1 MADAIP
7 MAYELIPFYS
17 INRNPLAEAAVHF
30 GFPVLY
36 YEGIK
41 SNMSY
46 FIASI
51 MDVLTVAIIMHVCIS
66 ILYRGV
72 VCNLNTWRRPIT
84 IIISAIIL
92 VVPTYYT
99 NDLHTVRFMFLAES
113 FRASLNFYD
122 VAVLRG
128 DEVNQLSN
136 AEFFSYL
143 WLFPLPREQIAERE
157 KIEGKKRDPRL
168 QCLRLLPH
176 SAIQGFIACI
186 ILMFMPPKD
195 VYEPMSWILK
205 ILYSSIASFAIFN
218 IIAGIVTIPIYVAGA
233 IIGVEMAPTFQN
245 PFSAVG
251 FRGFWSRWNRLIAAI
266 LHRVVFG
273 GKGTNKTVDMRKKE
287 QAKRKAEGRPAP
299 NMAVMSAKAMLTFIV
314 SGMFHEYML
323 RYSAEEPILGPNIL
337 FFIVNGIATIVS
349 TMLATA
355 FPKLNKQTPN
365 IVKQVA
371 MFTFGFLVAPLFCT
385 PYYYSG
391 YFTEGQSMFNQI
403 FFSRKTPAT
412 IVFIRIFS

>member
-7 MAYELIPFYS
+7 MVYELIPFYS
-17 INRNPLAEAAVHF
+17 LNRNPLAEAAAHF

-41 SNMSY
+41 PNMSY
-46 FIASI
+46 FIASV
-51 MDVLTVAIIMHVCIS
+51 MDVLAVSIAMHICIS
-66 ILYRGV
+66 ILYRGII
-72 VCNLNTWRRPIT
+72 CNLNTWRRPVA

-99 NDLHTVRFMFLAES
+99 SDLHTVCFMFLAES
-113 FRASLNFYD
+113 FRVSLNFYD

-128 DEVNQLSN
+128 DEIRQLSN
-136 AEFFSYL
+136 AEFFAYL
-143 WLFPLPREQIAERE
+143 WLLPLPREQIAERE

-176 SAIQGFIACI
+176 AMIQGFISCI

-195 VYEPMSWILK
+195 LYEPMSLIHK
-205 ILYSSIASFAIFN
+205 TLYSSIASLAIFN
-218 IIAGIVTIPIYVAGA
+218 IIAGIVTIPIYVAG
-233 IIGVEMAPTFQN
+233 IVLGVEMAPTFQN
-245 PFSAVG
+245 PFTAVG
-251 FRGFWSRWNRLIAAI
+251 LRTFWSRWNRLIATV

-273 GKGTNKTVDMRKKE
+273 GKGTNKTVDVRKKE
-287 QAKRKAEGRPAP
+287 QAKHKAEGRPAP
-299 NMAVMSAKAMLTFIV
+299 NVAVMSAKAMLTFIV
-314 SGMFHEYML
+314 SGIFHEYML
-323 RYSAEEPILGPNIL
+323 RYSAKEPILGPNTL
-337 FFIVNGIATIVS
+337 FFIVNGVATIAS

-371 MFTFGFLVAPLFCT
+371 MYTFGVLVTPLFCT
-385 PYYYSG
+385 PYYHSG
-391 YFTEGQSMFNQI
+391 YFTEGQSIFNQI

-412 IVFIRIFS
+412 IVFIRIF